1 MKAKKLLELIVNYQ
15 LNIEQMGYIY
25 TPERENDELK
35 RAELWACWFFDWF
48 RSNEVCILDEDTE
61 YLYYY
66 ANESEYEFLDKRMEC
81 WITNENGERVYLF
94 KVE

>member
-1 MKAKKLLELIVNYQ
+1 MKAKKLLDLVV
-15 LNIEQMGYIY
+15 LNLLNSEMMGYIY
-25 TPERENDELK
+25 TPVIYKNDDRDEV
-35 RAELWACWFFDWF
+35 WSTWWHDWF